1 MKQHNMHLH
10 RILPFALFA
19 FLPCNASCQ
28 SSAPGAT
35 DCTDEKP
42 KSSPGLLNPAGL
54 TAEARFRPPAG
65 YSRTAADS
73 ASFTFFLRNFPLK
86 QDAVAV
92 HHYDGTVKNPS
103 YHAAVLDLSTGTEN
117 LQQCADAVMRLRAEY
132 FYGIKAYNKMHFNFT
147 NGFRCGF
154 DRWSQ
159 GCRVKVQGNQTS
171 WVCGQTPSADR
182 KAFQAWMNQVF
193 MFAGTLSLEQE
204 LQKVPATALQTGD
217 VWIKGG
223 SPGHAVIVMD
233 MCQDSIGNKLFLLA
247 QSYMPAQD
255 MHILENVHEPAIS
268 PWFRIPETGK
278 ELYTPEWTFS
288 YSQLRR
294 FKDTT
299 P

>member
-1 MKQHNMHLH
+1 MKQHNMH
-10 RILPFALFA
+10 IP
-19 FLPCNASCQ
+19 FLPVAFFILVPCHLSCQTATTTAQDCTEEQPNASQ
-28 SSAPGAT
+28 HIRNT
-35 DCTDEKP
+35 
-42 KSSPGLLNPAGL
+42 AG
-54 TAEARFRPPAG
+54 TTTETRFRPPAG

-73 ASFTFFLRNFPLK
+73 ASFAYFLRNFPLK

-92 HHYDGTVKNPS
+92 HHHDGTVKDPS
-103 YHAAVLDLSTGTEN
+103 YHAAVLNLSTGTEN
-117 LQQCADAVMRLRAEY
+117 LQQCADAVMRMRAEF
-132 FYGIKAYNKMHFNFT
+132 FYSQQAYRKMHFNFT

-171 WVCGQTPSADR
+171 WVCGQAPATDR

-204 LQKVPATALQTGD
+204 LLKVPATSLQPGD

-223 SPGHAVIVMD
+223 SPGHAVLVMD
-233 MCQDSIGNKLFLLA
+233 MCHDSGGNKLFLLA

-255 MHILENVHEPAIS
+255 MHILENVHEPAIG

-278 ELYTPEWTFS
+278 ELYTPEWTFA
-288 YSQLRR
+288 YGQLRR
-294 FKDTT
+294 FKDT